1 MFACLIEANSK
12 LLKRI
17 ILKFVF
23 EIICGFSRSSIFNPT
38 KTLFFMMISISVIKT
53 VRFHLRL
60 KPNVVKGVISDLSV
74 VALYTSGAN

>member
-1 MFACLIEANSK
+1 
-12 LLKRI
+12 
-17 ILKFVF
+17 
-23 EIICGFSRSSIFNPT
+23 
-38 KTLFFMMISISVIKT
+38 MMISISVIKT